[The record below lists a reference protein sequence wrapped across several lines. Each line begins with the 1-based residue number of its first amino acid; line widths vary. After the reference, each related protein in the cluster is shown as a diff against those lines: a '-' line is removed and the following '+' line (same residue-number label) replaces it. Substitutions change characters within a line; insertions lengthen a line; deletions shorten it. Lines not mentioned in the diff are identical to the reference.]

1 MLPFAPLSGSSLA
14 PARVRANIKPPVLGR
29 CVLYFVNIKLF
40 ARGRANI
47 KLFARGIANI
57 KVLISG
63 RYLVPARGRA
73 NIKSPVKDSYVLI

>member
-40 ARGRANI
+40 ARGRGNIKLFARGRANI
-47 KLFARGIANI
+47 KLFARG
-57 KVLISG
+57 
-63 RYLVPARGRA
+63 RA
-73 NIKSPVKDSYVLI
+73 NIKSARKWALFSACQRESEY